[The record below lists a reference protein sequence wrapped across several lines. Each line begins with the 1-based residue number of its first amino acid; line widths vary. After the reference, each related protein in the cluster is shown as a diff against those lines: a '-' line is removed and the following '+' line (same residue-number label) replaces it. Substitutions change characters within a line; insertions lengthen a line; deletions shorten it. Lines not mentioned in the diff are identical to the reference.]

1 MCILLEVLEGAGLGS
16 LAGSLSALNGFKCCC
31 CPPLRR
37 WVERET
43 SSTSLVPRVTTCC
56 SFGAWGL
63 GGCSFDKWIKVVMD
77 EFFHIGDLEKQAG
90 MKVSMN
96 QCRKSTGIDKCQ
108 QGFIVFVVKPLYE
121 QMTRLMPGVEP
132 AMAQLL
138 TNVATLSKKLAA

>member
-1 MCILLEVLEGAGLGS
+1 ME
-16 LAGSLSALNGFKCCC
+16 
-31 CPPLRR
+31 
-37 WVERET
+37 
-43 SSTSLVPRVTTCC
+43 
-56 SFGAWGL
+56 
-63 GGCSFDKWIKVVMD
+63 

-138 TNVATLSKKLAA
+138 TNVATLSKKRAA

>member
-1 MCILLEVLEGAGLGS
+1 MLLLPPS
-16 LAGSLSALNGFKCCC
+16 SAVGGKRN
-31 CPPLRR
+31 
-37 WVERET
+37 EQYE
-43 SSTSLVPRVTTCC
+43 PRTPGNHMLL
-56 SFGAWGL
+56 FWGL